1 MLKLC
6 TSWSK
11 GPLPWEGRP
20 VNESTLNHNSL
31 TRNGCVFKRDSYI
44 AERNEVLTVVTAPGY
59 EGDLGPGD
67 TQTFKSHMCLTG
79 HKLHP

>member
-44 AERNEVLTVVTAPGY
+44 AERNEVLTVVTAPGH